1 MFSSKLFIFIFILY
15 FSKISCQTLNL
26 SLCYP
31 IPIGINVTQ
40 IAQYQLQL
48 GCNNLLPY
56 TNLLDLTCCEIDFQ
70 DKENSSAPR
79 RHGCMAFLKNYI
91 DNDRYEDIID
101 WIERGKL
108 DQFTTYAVFMGQ
120 TLYMNFSQ
128 YPLIKNESKYEVFKL
143 DCFANFI
150 CHKFYLMFILALM
163 ILIIN

>member
-56 TNLLDLTCCEIDFQ
+56 TNLLNLTCCEIDFQ
-70 DKENSSAPR
+70 EKENSSAPR
-79 RHGCMAFLKNYI
+79 RHGCMAILTNYI

-101 WIERGKL
+101 WIERGKE
-108 DQFTTYAVFMGQ
+108 DKFEQYSVFLGK
-120 TLYMNFSQ
+120 TAYDNFKGF
-128 YPLIKNESKYEVFKL
+128 IKNETKHELYKL
-143 DCFANFI
+143 DCFTKFI
-150 CHKFYLMFILALM
+150 SMKYFLFGLL
-163 ILIIN
+163 LLFSII

>member
-1 MFSSKLFIFIFILY
+1 MISHNLFLFIFILY

-56 TNLLDLTCCEIDFQ
+56 TNLLNLTCCEIDFQ
-70 DKENSSAPR
+70 EKENSSAPR
-79 RHGCMAFLKNYI
+79 RRGCMAFLTSYI

-101 WIERGKL
+101 WIERGKE
-108 DQFTTYAVFMGQ
+108 DKFEQYSVFLGK
-120 TLYMNFSQ
+120 TAYDNFKGF
-128 YPLIKNESKYEVFKL
+128 IKNETKHELYKL
-143 DCFANFI
+143 DCFTKFI
-150 CHKFYLMFILALM
+150 SMKYFLFGLL
-163 ILIIN
+163 LLFSII

>member
-1 MFSSKLFIFIFILY
+1 MISHNLFLFIFILY

-48 GCNNLLPY
+48 GCQNLLPY
-56 TNLLDLTCCEIDFQ
+56 TNLLNLTCCEIDFQ
-70 DKENSSAPR
+70 EKENSSAPR

-101 WIERGKL
+101 WIERGKE
-108 DQFTTYAVFMGQ
+108 DKFEQYSVFLGK
-120 TLYMNFSQ
+120 TAYDNFKGF
-128 YPLIKNESKYEVFKL
+128 IKNETKHELYKL
-143 DCFANFI
+143 DCFTKFI
-150 CHKFYLMFILALM
+150 SMKYFLFGLILLFS
-163 ILIIN
+163 II

>member
-1 MFSSKLFIFIFILY
+1 MFSPNFFIFIFILY

-56 TNLLDLTCCEIDFQ
+56 TNLLNLTCCEIDFQ
-70 DKENSSAPR
+70 EKENSSAPR
-79 RHGCMAFLKNYI
+79 RRGCMAFLTSYI

-101 WIERGKL
+101 WIERGKE
-108 DQFTTYAVFMGQ
+108 DKFEQYSVFLGK
-120 TLYMNFSQ
+120 TAYDNFKGF
-128 YPLIKNESKYEVFKL
+128 IKNETKHELYKL
-143 DCFANFI
+143 DCFTKFI
-150 CHKFYLMFILALM
+150 SMKYFLFGLL
-163 ILIIN
+163 LLFSII

>member
-1 MFSSKLFIFIFILY
+1 MFSPNFFIFIFILY

-56 TNLLDLTCCEIDFQ
+56 TNLLNLTCCEIDFQ
-70 DKENSSAPR
+70 EKENSSAPR
-79 RHGCMAFLKNYI
+79 RHGCMAFLTSYI

-101 WIERGKL
+101 WIERGKE
-108 DQFTTYAVFMGQ
+108 DKFEQYSVFLGK
-120 TLYMNFSQ
+120 TAYDNFKGF
-128 YPLIKNESKYEVFKL
+128 IKNETKHELYKL
-143 DCFANFI
+143 DCFTKFI
-150 CHKFYLMFILALM
+150 SMKYFLFGLL
-163 ILIIN
+163 LFFSII